1 MAVRASALAAFVMGG
16 FAMLIG
22 LGWIFGAVSTRRR
35 RSEISPTYTAA
46 GGAAYSVFQF
56 GCAAIMIL
64 LGIGLIVGMLI
75 EGGLR

>member
-1 MAVRASALAAFVMGG
+1 MRGSALAAFAMGG

-22 LGWIFGAVSTRRR
+22 IGWIWGAVATRRGR
-35 RSEISPTYTAA
+35 AAIAPTYQAA

-64 LGIGLIVGMLI
+64 LGIGLIAGMII

>member
-1 MAVRASALAAFVMGG
+1 VRGSALAAFAMGG

-22 LGWIFGAVSTRRR
+22 VAWIVGAVSTRRR
-35 RSEISPTYTAA
+35 RAEIAPTYNAA
-46 GGAAYSVFQF
+46 GGVAYSFFQF

>member
-1 MAVRASALAAFVMGG
+1 VRGSALAAFVMGG

-22 LGWIFGAVSTRRR
+22 IGWIFGAVSTRRR
-35 RSEISPTYTAA
+35 RADIAPTYSAA
-46 GGAAYSVFQF
+46 GGLAYSFFQF

-64 LGIGLIVGMLI
+64 LGIGLIVGMLL